1 MRDRTRSV
9 DLNHLFAGFRSTQFQ
24 RSIPQSEIRSSHFR
38 NNEARATLPVKQL
51 KVTKL
56 VLR

>member
-1 MRDRTRSV
+1 MNEIGGPD
-9 DLNHLFAGFRSTQFQ
+9 HLFAGFRSTQFQ

>member
-1 MRDRTRSV
+1 VDRTRTVELIICSRG
-9 DLNHLFAGFRSTQFQ
+9 FAQPNFQ

-51 KVTKL
+51 KVTEV